1 MLVAL
6 IQGGPSSEAEVSRAS
21 AAGVGAALEEA
32 GHEVARIE
40 LSPEVGEALRASHFD
55 VVFPVVHGAVGEDG
69 SLQGLLEVLGLP
81 YVGSGVLGSALAMN
95 KAVARVV
102 LAAAGCPVARG
113 ASYVEGS
120 ASALDTAR
128 LARRELGRALVVK
141 PAESGSAIGVTRLEE
156 SATDQQ
162 LAAAIEAAW
171 ALDDAVV
178 VEEFLRGKEVTC
190 GVVDLV
196 PEGPRALAAIEI
208 AAPMDAFY
216 TYEARYAPGR
226 SRHVCPAPLGDA
238 QTREVQELAVRAHR
252 ALGCRDLS
260 RADFIVASDRITL
273 LEVNTIPGMTATSL
287 YPEAA
292 DAAGL
297 SFPVL
302 CDALVRNAQAR
313 GPARRNEPLPLPA
326 GQPSH

>member
-21 AAGVGAALEEA
+21 AAGVGAALKES
-32 GHEVARIE
+32 GHEAVHIE
-40 LSPEVGEALRASHFD
+40 LSADLVEALRAQHFD

-69 SLQGLLEVLGLP
+69 SLQGMLEVLGLP
-81 YVGSGVLGSALAMN
+81 YVGSGVLASALAMN

-113 ASYVEGS
+113 ASFVEGDM
-120 ASALDTAR
+120 AALDAAR
-128 LARRELGRALVVK
+128 HARRDIGRALVVK

-156 SATDQQ
+156 SATDEEV
-162 LAAAIEAAW
+162 AKAIEAAW
-171 ALDDAVV
+171 VLDEAVV
-178 VEEFLRGKEVTC
+178 VEEFLRGKEITC
-190 GVVDLV
+190 GVIDLA

-226 SRHVCPAPLGDA
+226 SHHVCPAPLGDA
-238 QTREVQELAVRAHR
+238 LTAQVHELAVRAHR

-260 RADFIVASDRITL
+260 RADFIVTGDTATL
-273 LEVNTIPGMTATSL
+273 LEVNTIPGMTPTSL

-292 DAAGL
+292 DEAGL

-313 GPARRNEPLPLPA
+313 GPARRNEPIPLP
-326 GQPSH
+326 

>member
-21 AAGVGAALEEA
+21 AAGVGAALKES
-32 GHEVARIE
+32 GHEVEHIE
-40 LSPEVGEALRASHFD
+40 LSADLVEALRAAHFD

-81 YVGSGVLGSALAMN
+81 YVGSGVLASALAMN

-113 ASYVEGS
+113 ASFVEGD
-120 ASALDTAR
+120 AAALEVAR
-128 LARRELGRALVVK
+128 HARRDIGRALVVK
-141 PAESGSAIGVTRLEE
+141 PAESGSAIGVTRLED
-156 SATDQQ
+156 SATDEEV
-162 LAAAIEAAW
+162 ARAIEAAW
-171 ALDDAVV
+171 ALDDAAV

-190 GVVDLV
+190 GVIDIA

-226 SRHVCPAPLGDA
+226 SHHVCPAPLGDA
-238 QTREVQELAVRAHR
+238 LTARVHELAVRAHR

-260 RADFIVASDRITL
+260 RADFIVTGETATL
-273 LEVNTIPGMTATSL
+273 LEVNTIPGMTPTSL

-292 DAAGL
+292 DEAGL
-297 SFPVL
+297 AFPVL

-313 GPARRNEPLPLPA
+313 GPARRNEPMPLP
-326 GQPSH
+326 